1 MLVVGKIFGIM
12 VVLAIIS
19 ALISGNMA
27 EISNAALSGAK
38 DAVTLSISLLG
49 AISLWSGILSVLDK
63 AGVTSFISKISRPIL
78 KKIYSNT
85 QNFDNISLN
94 FSANL
99 LGLGNAALP
108 LGIKAAKDINFKM
121 KTSANDDL
129 IMFSVLN
136 TTPLQLFPTTLIALR
151 SSYGSQNP
159 FDVIMPIWICSVAT
173 TVFAIIVCKSFA
185 KIFK

>member
-1 MLVVGKIFGIM
+1 MVGKIFGIT
-12 VVLAIIS
+12 VVLSVIF

-27 EISNAALSGAK
+27 EVSNAALAGAK

-63 AGVTSFISKISRPIL
+63 AGVTDFISKISRPIM
-78 KKIYSNT
+78 KKIYKNT
-85 QNFDNISLN
+85 ENFDNISLN

-108 LGIKAAKDINFKM
+108 LGLKAVKDINFKM
-121 KTSANDDL
+121 QKTASDDL

-159 FDVIMPIWICSVAT
+159 FDIILPIWICSVAT
-173 TVFAIIVCKSFA
+173 TVFAIIICKSFA
-185 KIFK
+185 KVFK